1 MSEAQ
6 ALTEVMPGGHP
17 EGGKGHIALEPDDY
31 RNLAFFRNAKT
42 FSLYELDGIN
52 DRALEVI
59 ANNLPAS
66 VEKIAMEGIAGNGAG
81 ISHFRGNTTL
91 KTFNL
96 FFNQKVTDIVLE
108 HLAEIPNLEAINLSG
123 NPDLKGDGIEFL
135 EQLKHLKSLNLN
147 GTGISDKTLSAIG
160 KLEQLESLSINDT
173 TITGDA
179 LIGFLSDKNNV
190 PNLQVLSFKSTGKAK
205 LALKK
210 NEKKQLLMVRPGL
223 KVNL

>member
-135 EQLKHLKSLNLN
+135 EQLRHLKSLKLD

-160 KLEQLESLSINDT
+160 KLEQLESLSINGT
-173 TITGDA
+173 AITAKG
-179 LIGFLSDKNNV
+179 LIDFLRDKNNV
-190 PNLQVLSFKSTGKAK
+190 PNLQDLSFKDTHNVKVVEI
-205 LALKK
+205 KK
-210 NEKKQLLMVRPGL
+210 KSKETTA
-223 KVNL
+223 